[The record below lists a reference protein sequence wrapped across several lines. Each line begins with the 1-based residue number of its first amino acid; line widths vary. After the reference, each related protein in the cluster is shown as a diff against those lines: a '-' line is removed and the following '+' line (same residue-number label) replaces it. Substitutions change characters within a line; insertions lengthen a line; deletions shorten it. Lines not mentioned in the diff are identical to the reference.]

1 MVLPQFSPAPSA
13 ALLTAAEA
21 AARTGDS
28 IVLRCNQAALQGV
41 RDSKAQAEQVGSV
54 AVERVGQLI
63 GQVPANIIL
72 DINEALRLHLAEF
85 PTDLAERGRI
95 DLLTARSAGVCQGPA
110 LTAKMTANVEPD
122 CGLDRHLRIGDLR
135 G

>member
-1 MVLPQFSPAPSA
+1 MGQDPATAVPATLSPAPKA

-28 IVLRCNQAALQGV
+28 IVLRWNQAALQGV
-41 RDSKAQAEQVGSV
+41 RDSKAQAEQVRSV

-72 DINEALRLHLAEF
+72 DINEALRLNLA
-85 PTDLAERGRI
+85 L
-95 DLLTARSAGVCQGPA
+95 
-110 LTAKMTANVEPD
+110 
-122 CGLDRHLRIGDLR
+122 
-135 G
+135 